1 MNQQMLGSDPEE
13 LRNLAKLLKKY
24 SSALDTTSNNLNPTI
39 MHSRWNG
46 PDAQRFRQD
55 WTSRIR
61 PQIKSVSTMFID
73 TYQLLQTQAKE
84 QETASS
90 ESSLGVGP
98 GQGGGNG
105 QGSGTGDTG
114 GSTSQNQKDLENI
127 GTRTDQ
133 EVSDWWNGL
142 SDAEKTKLMTGHDEN
157 GIPNAYRL
165 AALEDK
171 LPSQDQDRIRE
182 YLVESAKE
190 SIPMYSKTDTIG
202 VDGQIAWVHGGA
214 HLSSEITQNAD
225 GSVELTLAG
234 DLSGG
239 ANTPGTKAG
248 VDVTLSG
255 ELSKT
260 YKFNSLEEALAARA
274 QMLNDLPPDS
284 LSRGTDAIRNPAEY
298 VEKTLDGAAKD
309 HGSTDNHTSVK
320 GTLSVGGKV
329 ELTDDASAEAKLS
342 LAYEKNLTDGTAT
355 ASGTASVKA
364 DLDLGDGMSFGGDGE
379 AGVTLNMN
387 ENGDVNKMTINLK
400 GTIEGGAKVQDN
412 PNIQDPRLEMFGPKP
427 PTEGPSTQ
435 SKVGV
440 QGTVSMELQNTASN
454 QHLVERYLS
463 NIASGDN
470 IAAAGDLL
478 EIYHASG
485 VTLQANSVASTETN
499 LVDFDSGAAS
509 LKVGGSSETTVNA
522 ATFHKSPY
530 DGSYHVITGEK

>member
-1 MNQQMLGSDPEE
+1 MTEKMLGADPEE

-24 SSALDTTSNNLNPTI
+24 SSVLDTTSSNLNPTI

-61 PQIKSVSTMFID
+61 PQIKSVSAMFID
-73 TYQLLQTQAKE
+73 TYQQLQTQAQE

-90 ESSLGVGP
+90 ESSLGGGP
-98 GQGGGNG
+98 GQGGGSG

-114 GSTSQNQKDLENI
+114 GSTSQNQTDLENI

-133 EVSDWWNGL
+133 EVRDWWNSL
-142 SDAEKTKLMTGHDEN
+142 SDAEKTKLMTSYDEN

-171 LPSQDQDRIRE
+171 LPSEDQDRIRE

-190 SIPMYSKTDTIG
+190 SIPMYSQTDTMG

-239 ANTPGTKAG
+239 VNTPGTKAG

-255 ELSKT
+255 ELSRT
-260 YKFNSLEEALAARA
+260 YKFDSLEEALAARA
-274 QMLNDLPPDS
+274 QMLNELPPDS
-284 LSRGTDAIRNPAEY
+284 FGRASDAIRNPGEY
-298 VEKTLDGAAKD
+298 IEKTLDGAAKD
-309 HGSTDNHTSVK
+309 NGSTDNHTSVK
-320 GTLSVGGKV
+320 GTLSVGGKL
-329 ELTDDASAEAKLS
+329 ELSDDASAEAKLS
-342 LAYEKNLTDGTAT
+342 FDYEKNLTNGTAT

-364 DLDLGDGMSFGGDGE
+364 ELDLGDGMKFGGDGE
-379 AGVTLNMN
+379 AGVTLSMN
-387 ENGDVNKMTINLK
+387 EDGDVNKMTINLK
-400 GTIEGGAKVQDN
+400 GTIEAGAKVQDN

-427 PTEGPSTQ
+427 PTEGPSAQ
-435 SKVGV
+435 STVGV
-440 QGTVSMELQNTASN
+440 QGTVSMELQHTAEN
-454 QHLVERYLS
+454 QHLVDSYLS
-463 NIASGDN
+463 NIASGN
-470 IAAAGDLL
+470 NVAAAGDL
-478 EIYHASG
+478 EKIYHASG
-485 VTLQANSVASTETN
+485 VTLQANSVASSETN

-509 LKVGGSSETTVNA
+509 LKVGGSSETTLNA

-530 DGSYHVITGEK
+530 DGSYQIITGKK